1 MTPPPLTA
9 AGPSWLLWP
18 MPYDPFSRGPYPV
31 GVRSH
36 EPTDAARARP
46 LPVELW
52 YPAGEAAR
60 DRDVAP
66 ATRDSYE
73 LLPGFPAVWQ
83 EAVRDAVPRDGRYP
97 LILFSHGFGGHR
109 RQSTFFCT
117 HLASHGYVV
126 AAVDH
131 TGNTIT
137 DMMQLMLQIA
147 GGGSLPDFGNVLDDF
162 IAKRPDDVVFLLDA
176 MLGDLDPDIAAL
188 IDPSRIGMSGHSF
201 GGWTTLKIA
210 AREPRVGAA
219 LPLAPAGGWTHM
231 PAEPL
236 RRSLDFD
243 WPRPV
248 PTTYLVAER
257 DSLLPLRGMRELHER
272 TPGAKRLFV
281 LHNADHMHFCDR
293 VEEVHEM
300 FRAMP
305 PPGAFAD
312 VARHTPPISELA
324 PGEHAY
330 QFTRGLGLAH
340 FDAVL
345 RGDAAATALLDD
357 AVAVLAARGI
367 EAGC

>member
-1 MTPPPLTA
+1 
-9 AGPSWLLWP
+9 
-18 MPYDPFSRGPYPV
+18 MPYDPFARGPYPV

-36 EPTDAARARP
+36 APTDRARQRP

-60 DRDVAP
+60 GRDVDP
-66 ATRDSYE
+66 ATRDAYE

-83 EAVRDAVPRDGRYP
+83 EAARDAAPREGRYP

-137 DMMQLMLQIA
+137 DVMQLILQVA
-147 GGGSLPDFGNVLDDF
+147 GGGALPDFDALLSEF
-162 IAKRPDDVVFLLDA
+162 IALRPDDVVFLLDA
-176 MLGDLDPDIAAL
+176 VLGGLDAGVAPL
-188 IDPSRIGMSGHSF
+188 IDASRVGMTGHSF

-210 AREPRVGAA
+210 GREPRVGAA

-231 PAEPL
+231 PAEVL
-236 RRSLDFD
+236 RQSLDFD

-272 TPGAKRLFV
+272 TPGEKRLFV
-281 LHNADHMHFCDR
+281 LRNADHMHFCDR

-305 PPGAFAD
+305 PPGAFAE
-312 VARHTPPISELA
+312 VAQHAPPISELA
-324 PGEHAY
+324 PGEHGY
-330 QFTRGLGLAH
+330 LFTRGLGLAH

-345 RGDAAATALLDD
+345 RGESAARTLLDD

-367 EAGC
+367 EVDS

>member
-1 MTPPPLTA
+1 
-9 AGPSWLLWP
+9 
-18 MPYDPFSRGPYPV
+18 MPYDPFTRGPHPV

-36 EPTDAARARP
+36 APTDPTRRRP

-60 DRDVAP
+60 GRDVDP
-66 ATRDSYE
+66 ATRDTYE
-73 LLPGFPAVWQ
+73 VLPGFPVVWQ
-83 EAVRDAVPRDGRYP
+83 EAARDAAPRPGRYP
-97 LILFSHGFGGHR
+97 LVLFSHGYGGHR
-109 RQSTFFCT
+109 RQSTFLCT

-137 DMMQLMLQIA
+137 DVLQLMVQLA
-147 GGGSLPDFGNVLDDF
+147 GGGALPDLGAQLADF
-162 IAKRPDDVVFLLDA
+162 IALRPDDVVFLLDA
-176 MLGDLDPDIAAL
+176 LLGGLDAAIAPL
-188 IDPSRIGMSGHSF
+188 IDPTHVGMSGHSF

-210 AREPRVGAA
+210 GREPRVGAA

-231 PAEPL
+231 PADVL
-236 RRSLDFD
+236 RQSLDFD
-243 WPRPV
+243 WPHPV

-257 DSLLPLRGMRELHER
+257 DSLLPLRGMRELYER

-281 LHNADHMHFCDR
+281 LRNADHMHFCDR

-312 VARHTPPISELA
+312 VAQHTPPIGELV
-324 PGEHAY
+324 PGEHGY
-330 QFTRGLGLAH
+330 RFTRGLGLAH

-345 RGDAAATALLDD
+345 RGDAAARTLLDD
-357 AVAVLAARGI
+357 AVAALAAQGI
-367 EAGC
+367 AATR